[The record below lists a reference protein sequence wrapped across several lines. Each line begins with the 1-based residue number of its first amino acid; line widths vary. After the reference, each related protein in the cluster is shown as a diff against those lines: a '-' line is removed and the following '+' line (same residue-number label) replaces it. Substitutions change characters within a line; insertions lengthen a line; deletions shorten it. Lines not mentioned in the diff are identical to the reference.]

1 MKLNIFPGYENHL
14 AGNLVPVPDEPKD
27 MQSRR
32 MAQGKAL
39 MSYFLPE
46 GMTMEDKVIP
56 GGDGQ
61 DMKIRVY
68 TPKDIVKNAPVV
80 MDIHG
85 GGFVAGSMDTDN
97 ARCIALAVRIP
108 AIVVGVEYRVSVPGG
123 THFPRPLMDC
133 VAAYKWLTEHA
144 GELGADSSRIGLHGS
159 SSGGNQAE
167 GVALYLRDHNIQTP
181 SLTVLNCAT
190 YIPGI
195 EETMSFQ
202 QLVQLKMGPDNKALG
217 AEATYLGGYDGTMP
231 SYYAFPG
238 LCPDVGGLGPHM
250 IICGEYDTLRD
261 SGLDYARRLLNAAV
275 PTELFLGGRLCH
287 CFTSCPHPYTDQIH
301 DLIATSFKREFGL
314 LDDLKK

>member
-14 AGNLVPVPDEPKD
+14 AANTAMTSGESEK
-27 MQSRR
+27 MGKRR
-32 MAQGKAL
+32 QAQGQAL
-39 MSYFLPE
+39 MSYTLPD
-46 GMTMEDKVIP
+46 GMKMEDKVIP
-56 GGDGQ
+56 GGDDQ
-61 DMKIRVY
+61 DMTIRIY
-68 TPKDIVKNAPVV
+68 TPANIMKNAPMVL
-80 MDIHG
+80 DIHG

-108 AIVVGVEYRVSVPGG
+108 AIVVGVEYRVSKPNG
-123 THFPRPLMDC
+123 THFPSPLMDC
-133 VAAYKWLTEHA
+133 VAAYRWMVENGA
-144 GELGADSSRIGLHGS
+144 SIGADGSRIGLHGS

-167 GVALYLRDHNIQTP
+167 GLALYLRDHNIQTP

-195 EETMSFQ
+195 AETMSYQ
-202 QLVQLKMGPDNKALG
+202 QLIELKMGPDNKALG
-217 AEATYLGGYDGTMP
+217 AEATYLGGYDGTLP
-231 SYYAFPG
+231 SYYSFPG
-238 LCPDVGGLGPHM
+238 LCYDVEGLGPHM
-250 IICGEYDTLRD
+250 IICAEYDTLRD

-314 LDDLKK
+314 LDELKK